1 METGA
6 VMIKADT
13 DCGVVFR
20 CQMLNEDGGI
30 LFPAYIV
37 AESMHFAIQHAF
49 RIRDTRN
56 ETASSSERVYGFKVW
71 HEPSAA

>member
-37 AESMHFAIQHAF
+37 AESLDVAIQRAFHMRHA
-49 RIRDTRN
+49 RN
-56 ETASSSERVYGFKVW
+56 EAASSSERVYGFKVW

>member
-20 CQMLNEDGGI
+20 CQMLNEDGGV
-30 LFPAYIV
+30 LFPADIV
-37 AESMHFAIQHAF
+37 AESSHFAIQHAF
-49 RIRDTRN
+49 HIRDTRI
-56 ETASSSERVYGFKVW
+56 EAGSSSERVYGFKVW